1 MLNQIYG
8 KENLED
14 FGVYVTA
21 DNVDEQIKERE
32 RRFYALLAEYGETGE
47 IQLGKA
53 YDESYLMDAL
63 IFPAL
68 SNMFVPQTSL
78 LFVGEYLYMT
88 QRFYAGFGRLRG
100 AGNGKRDFADF
111 NAWNCV
117 YACVEKTTQRAGLF
131 CS

>member
-32 RRFYALLAEYGETGE
+32 RRSYALLAEYGETGE

-63 IFPAL
+63 IFPDRPECPAIHTDGLTQEEIGAL
-68 SNMFVPQTSL
+68 
-78 LFVGEYLYMT
+78 
-88 QRFYAGFGRLRG
+88 ARL
-100 AGNGKRDFADF
+100 ADLMR
-111 NAWNCV
+111 NR
-117 YACVEKTTQRAGLF
+117 RAP
-131 CS
+131 